1 MRRLATALVVIGVLL
16 VAGGELGGP
25 PTAGGPGGRASIAA
39 TLMPTTP
46 STCEAPQLS
55 YLIGKPR
62 SQIPVPVDPSKRR
75 VSCTTC
81 PVTEDFRPER
91 TDILFDQATGLVTA
105 VKCG

>member
-1 MRRLATALVVIGVLL
+1 MRRLATALAVTGVML

-25 PTAGGPGGRASIAA
+25 PLPGTPGAHAGGVSLVSPV
-39 TLMPTTP
+39 P
-46 STCEAPQLS
+46 STCEAPSLT

-62 SQIPVPVDPSKRR
+62 TNIPVPVDPSKRR

-81 PVTEDFRPER
+81 PVTEDYRPER
-91 TDILFDQATGLVTA
+91 TDILFDQTTGLVTA